1 MELTLRAFAALG
13 EIINFGRPFLIRV
26 VCVIRN
32 SCFPT
37 SAVSAT
43 SSGAMEPLRI
53 KDLPVT
59 DRPRERLSRLGPESL
74 RSAELIAILLRTGL
88 QGASAV
94 QVADN
99 LLSRFPSLSEL
110 SRAPLDELQQVRGI
124 GLDKAVA
131 LQAAFTLARRIA
143 SEIRAEA
150 PLLDTPDRVADLLRE
165 DNKSYTVETFQA
177 VLLNTRRRL
186 LRVETVSQGTLDT
199 LLIHPREVFRSAIL
213 ANAAA
218 VIVAHNHPSG
228 DPTPSDADIRVT
240 RDLIRVG
247 QLLKIEVL
255 DHIILGQRTDQRAK
269 DYVSLRELGYW
280 AGC

>member
-1 MELTLRAFAALG
+1 MENEQFA
-13 EIINFGRPFLIRV
+13 
-26 VCVIRN
+26 IRN
-32 SCFPT
+32 VQSDSRRNSRFPT

-43 SSGAMEPLRI
+43 TLGAMEPLRI

-59 DRPRERLSRLGPESL
+59 DRPRERLSLLGPDSL
-74 RSAELIAILLRTGL
+74 RSAELIGILLRTGL

-110 SRAPLDELQQVRGI
+110 SRASLDELQQVRGI
-124 GLDKAVA
+124 GFDKAVA

-165 DNKSYTVETFQA
+165 ENKSYTVETFQA

-199 LLIHPREVFRSAIL
+199 LLIHPREVFRTAIL

-280 AGC
+280 AGA